1 MGTVKLKLTDST
13 NDVVGA
19 LYLLFIQTVE
29 RGIVERGVATR
40 WNLKLLVKN
49 IINFHRIISL

>member
-19 LYLLFIQTVE
+19 LHLLFIQTSVE
-29 RGIVERGVATR
+29 VHFSTTR
-40 WNLKLLVKN
+40 SSFFALK
-49 IINFHRIISL
+49 